1 MASTPHNSFFRRFVN
16 RQPAPA
22 QEDPADMG
30 TEYGLEASL
39 GPVGELNAEDNDAD
53 GATHSEHAP
62 MDWLN
67 RRSNRP
73 KR

>member
-16 RQPAPA
+16 RQPAPM
-22 QEDPADMG
+22 QDDPADMG
-30 TEYGLEASL
+30 TAFGLEASL
-39 GPVGELNAEDNDAD
+39 GPVGDLDAEEDEGG
-53 GATHSEHAP
+53 GAVRSEHGP

-67 RRSNRP
+67 QRSNRP

>member
-16 RQPAPA
+16 RQPVPT

-30 TEYGLEASL
+30 TAFGLEASL
-39 GPVGELNAEDNDAD
+39 GPVGDLDAEDDDTD
-53 GATHSEHAP
+53 GVARSEHAP

-67 RRSNRP
+67 QRSRRP

>member
-16 RQPAPA
+16 RQAAPT
-22 QEDPADMG
+22 QDDPADMG
-30 TEYGLEASL
+30 TAFGLEASL
-39 GPVGELNAEDNDAD
+39 GPVGDLDAEEGDDD
-53 GATHSEHAP
+53 GTTRSEHAP

-67 RRSNRP
+67 QRGHRP